1 MLLFGTP
8 YTSFNSDWRRQHIN
22 FFSHKSYALSFY
34 KVTWGVKRAGC
45 LRGGQRQPEVQIIVW
60 LSVREV
66 LIGVKFKW
74 DFMQWSVVRQIW
86 KKLHDTNSNLSEKKI
101 TKPSEKF
108 TQNRDIVQLHLIMN
122 NLTLCI
128 KSRAIFKW
136 VLGTYWMAKW
146 LTMKCY
152 PSLFFSQ
159 TETIVLIFC
168 SLTSVVGAWRDH
180 GMFAGIPVEILVVR
194 PAVHWTREKVT
205 RTTID

>member
-45 LRGGQRQPEVQIIVW
+45 LRGGQRQPEVQIIIW

-74 DFMQWSVVRQIW
+74 NFLQWPLVRQIW
-86 KKLHDTNSNLSEKKI
+86 RKLNDTNSNFCWKKI
-101 TKPSEKF
+101 TKPCEKF
-108 TQNRDIVQLHLIMN
+108 TQNRDLVQLHLITN
-122 NLTLCI
+122 NLAQC
-128 KSRAIFKW
+128 IFKW

-152 PSLFFSQ
+152 PSLFLSQ
-159 TETIVLIFC
+159 DNRFNIFFTH
-168 SLTSVVGAWRDH
+168 LL
-180 GMFAGIPVEILVVR
+180 P
-194 PAVHWTREKVT
+194 
-205 RTTID
+205 